1 MLKIFKFFESFAR
14 NKSSKMD
21 WINLN
26 SVEQLNEID
35 EKSKEKAQVIFK
47 HSTRCSVST
56 FAKRIL
62 TSEYN
67 DEVQAKAD
75 VYYLDLISFREVSNE
90 IASRYSVY
98 HESPQILVIK
108 DGKCVH
114 DASHSEVSFEKALN

>member
-1 MLKIFKFFESFAR
+1 MLKIIKFFESFAR

-67 DEVQAKAD
+67 DDVRAKAD

-108 DGKCVH
+108 GGKCVY